1 MKKLEGLVTRVRR
14 IGFGRSYDV
23 GAALYYR
30 LECEHWI
37 ELHAR
42 RSEVVAKSA
51 GGEFRLGAKSGILVR
66 GSPDGRSGGELSD
79 QKGRALLNIRRRRPN
94 SC

>member
-1 MKKLEGLVTRVRR
+1 MVAHDSGLPPRDVAEARGPDCGARGASCADEEAGGLVTRVRR

-37 ELHAR
+37 ELER
-42 RSEVVAKSA
+42 AK
-51 GGEFRLGAKSGILVR
+51 K
-66 GSPDGRSGGELSD
+66 
-79 QKGRALLNIRRRRPN
+79 
-94 SC
+94 